1 MKRFKV
7 VLRPE
12 PEGGYTFLVPSLP
25 GCISYGENLKEAREN
40 GTLALKDFL
49 ACMRK
54 HNECCTDDSGC
65 LFEEIEVEDE

>member
-7 VLRPE
+7 ILRPE

-25 GCISYGENLKEAREN
+25 GCISYGESLEEARRNGKEAAKAYLACLKE
-40 GTLALKDFL
+40 
-49 ACMRK
+49 
-54 HNECCTDDSGC
+54 HNECCKDDSDC